1 MIDMATHSKSIIK
14 ASLERLDRKMAIGQ
28 SRREA
33 KETLRTQ
40 QGKIW
45 SVSTGMIHSFKTRS
59 VYQEHTLK
67 FVSWARRTY
76 QIKQLEELDAR
87 ANELAATWL
96 REHIADGKSPYTLQ
110 VERSALRLFFDNRTL
125 AHEVPL
131 PRRSRANITR
141 SRLAVAHDRHFQPA
155 NWQPLLQFLSA
166 TGLRRQEV
174 QQVRYQDITQR
185 HDGTI
190 SVHVA
195 SGKGGKTREVPVLP
209 GHEAAVLAVIQGK
222 EADAFVFPH
231 LPKHLDVHSYRRGYA
246 QALYLHHAPGRSL
259 PKATGR
265 LQPGDYDRHAILLVS
280 QALGHNRLDVVLR
293 HYLR

>member
-1 MIDMATHSKSIIK
+1 MAPHRKSIIK
-14 ASLERLDRKMAIGQ
+14 ASLERLDSKMAIGE

-33 KETLRTQ
+33 KEALRTQ
-40 QGKIW
+40 QGKLW
-45 SVSTGMIHSFKTRS
+45 AVSTGMIHSFKTRS

-87 ANELAATWL
+87 ANELASTWL

-131 PRRSRANITR
+131 PRRSRATITR
-141 SRLAVAHDRHFQPA
+141 SRRPVAHDRHFQPA
-155 NWQPLLQFLSA
+155 NWQPLIGFLSA

-174 QQVRYQDITQR
+174 AALRCRDVYRGL
-185 HDGTI
+185 DGAVY
-190 SVHVA
+190 VHVE
-195 SGKGGKTREVPVLP
+195 SGKGGKTREVPALP
-209 GHEAAVLAVIQGK
+209 SHESAVLAVIEGK
-222 EADAFVFPH
+222 EADTLVFSH
-231 LPKHLDVHSYRRGYA
+231 LPKHLDVHSYRRAYA
-246 QALYLHHAPGRSL
+246 QALYLHHAPGSSL

-265 LQPGDYDRHAILLVS
+265 LRPGDYNRQAILLVS

-293 HYLR
+293 HYVR

>member
-1 MIDMATHSKSIIK
+1 MAAHSKSIIK
-14 ASLERLDRKMAIGQ
+14 ASLERLDHKMAIGQ

-33 KETLRTQ
+33 KEALRTQ
-40 QGKIW
+40 QGKVW

-67 FVSWARRTY
+67 FVSWARHTY

-110 VERSALRLFFDNRTL
+110 VERSALRLFFDNHTL
-125 AHEVPL
+125 AQEVPL

-174 QQVRYQDITQR
+174 QQVRCRDITQK
-185 HDGTI
+185 HDGSI

-209 GHEAAVLAVIQGK
+209 GHEQAVLAAIAGK
-222 EADAFVFPH
+222 EADVLVFAH
-231 LPKHLDVHSYRRGYA
+231 LPKHLDVHSYRRAYA
-246 QALYLHHAPGRSL
+246 QALYLHYAPGRSL
-259 PKATGR
+259 PKAIGR
-265 LQPGDYDRHAILLVS
+265 LQPGDYDRQAILLVS

-293 HYLR
+293 HYVR

>member
-1 MIDMATHSKSIIK
+1 MATHSKSIIK
-14 ASLERLDRKMAIGQ
+14 ASLERLDHKMAIGQ

-33 KETLRTQ
+33 KETLRAQ
-40 QGKIW
+40 QGKVW

-76 QIKQLEELDAR
+76 QIKQLEDLDTQ
-87 ANELAATWL
+87 ANELVATWL
-96 REHIADGKSPYTLQ
+96 REHIAEGKSPYTLQ

-125 AHEVPL
+125 AQEVSL

-174 QQVRYQDITQR
+174 QMLHFRDISQT

-209 GHEAAVLAVIQGK
+209 GHEQAVLAVIQEGK
-222 EADAFVFPH
+222 EADALVFPH
-231 LPKHLDVHSYRRGYA
+231 LPKHLDIHSYRRAYA
-246 QALYLHHAPGRSL
+246 QALYLHHAPRRTL

-265 LQPGDYDRHAILLVS
+265 LHPGDYDRQAILLVS

-293 HYLR
+293 HYVR

>member
-1 MIDMATHSKSIIK
+1 MATHSKSIIK

-33 KETLRTQ
+33 KEALRTQ
-40 QGKIW
+40 QGKQW
-45 SVSTGMIHSFKTRS
+45 AVSTGMIHSFKTRS

-76 QIKQLEELDAR
+76 QIKQLEELDTR

-96 REHIADGKSPYTLQ
+96 SEHIADGKSPYTLQ

-125 AHEVPL
+125 AQEIPL
-131 PRRSRANITR
+131 PLRSRANITR
-141 SRLAVAHDRHFQPA
+141 SRLTVAHDRHFQPA

-174 QQVRYQDITQR
+174 QNLYIRDITQR

-209 GHEAAVLAVIQGK
+209 GHEHAVLTVREGK
-222 EADAFVFPH
+222 DPDALVFTH
-231 LPKHLDVHSYRRGYA
+231 LPKHLDVHSYRRIYA
-246 QALYLHHAPGRSL
+246 QALYLHHAHGRSL

-265 LQPGDYDRHAILLVS
+265 LRPDDYDRQAILLVS

-293 HYLR
+293 HYVR